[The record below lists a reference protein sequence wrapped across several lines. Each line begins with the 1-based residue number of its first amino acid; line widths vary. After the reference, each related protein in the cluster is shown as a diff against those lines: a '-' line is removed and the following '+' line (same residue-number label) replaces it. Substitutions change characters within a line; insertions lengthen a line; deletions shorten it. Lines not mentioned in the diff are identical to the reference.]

1 MFLFDSKIF
10 SYEKVLFWLQNTKR
24 KKNGEWKIK
33 LLKEEDLQKLS
44 DQSESKNTKR
54 LFHTINPE

>member
-1 MFLFDSKIF
+1 MKKFCFDYKT
-10 SYEKVLFWLQNTKR
+10 QH
-24 KKNGEWKIK
+24 KKKKKWRME
-33 LLKEEDLQKLS
+33 EEDLQKLS

>member
-1 MFLFDSKIF
+1 MKKFCFDYKTQK
-10 SYEKVLFWLQNTKR
+10 EKKMA
-24 KKNGEWKIK
+24 NGRFK